1 VGHSYRYLNCRVVRV
16 AHTHDLIFCHILA
29 DIQPKE
35 EKMAIRTLIL
45 SGGGGRGA
53 FHAGVYEYLCK
64 PNKSGVDDDHSGV
77 WTPDIVV
84 GTSIGAVNGAAIVQ
98 GISPDE
104 LMVFW
109 LDLCERDVEGL
120 PPGMRGLAYW
130 AAKRLLKQLL
140 KPKPKGQIARVLPEK
155 ATSSLFHRAWIPLLI
170 GPRWLTD
177 RLIGRWSNLLD
188 TGPLRDTL
196 VSRLKLD
203 PQKIADSDK
212 TLLINATRVHTGE
225 QVVFS
230 NREII
235 SRKTG
240 QPRDNVIKGI
250 TINRILASCSIPLI
264 YPWTRDEGDE
274 DGEAC
279 YWDGAMVA
287 NTPLG
292 AALDAPNAIE
302 RPIEEPM
309 EVIVVLMTPWWE
321 RGESPASRKQKLPQ
335 GFGEAI
341 TWTLDWILLASFRAE
356 LGLTNAFNELA
367 QEERERQKKE
377 PEYKARYRQVD
388 VIIVAPEDFPD
399 EVTRIIDYDRE
410 ASQKLIQRGKEAAER
425 AFKKHFGVE
434 GPV

>member
-1 VGHSYRYLNCRVVRV
+1 M
-16 AHTHDLIFCHILA
+16 T
-29 DIQPKE
+29 
-35 EKMAIRTLIL
+35 IRTLIL

-64 PNKSGVDDDHSGV
+64 PNKSGVDEEHSGV

-98 GISPDE
+98 GISSNE
-104 LMVFW
+104 LMAFW
-109 LDLCERDVEGL
+109 LDLCECDVEGL
-120 PPGMRGLAYW
+120 PPGMYGLAYLIAKW
-130 AAKRLLKQLL
+130 VLKRLLR
-140 KPKPKGQIARVLPEK
+140 PKPKGEIDRIPQEK
-155 ATSSLFHRAWIPLLI
+155 ATSSPFPEAWIPLPI
-170 GPRWLTD
+170 GSRWLTD
-177 RLIGRWSNLLD
+177 RLMGRWSNLLD

-196 VSRLKLD
+196 LTKLKLD
-203 PQKIADSDK
+203 PKKIAESDE
-212 TLLINATRVHTGE
+212 TLLINATNVRTGE

-230 NREII
+230 NHEII
-235 SRKTG
+235 SRRTN

-250 TINRILASCSIPLI
+250 TIKRILASCSIPLI
-264 YPWTRDEGDE
+264 YPWTREEDDVEGE
-274 DGEAC
+274 VY

-292 AALDAPNAIE
+292 AALDAASTIE

-309 EVIVVLMTPWWE
+309 EVVVVLMTPWWE

-367 QEERERQKKE
+367 QEERERRKKD
-377 PEYKARYRQVD
+377 PEYQVRYRQID
-388 VIIVAPEDFPD
+388 VVIVAPDDFPD
-399 EVTRIIDYDRE
+399 EVTRLIDYDRE
-410 ASQKLIQRGKEAAER
+410 ASQKLIQRGREAAEK

-434 GPV
+434 DR

>member
-1 VGHSYRYLNCRVVRV
+1 
-16 AHTHDLIFCHILA
+16 
-29 DIQPKE
+29 
-35 EKMAIRTLIL
+35 
-45 SGGGGRGA
+45 
-53 FHAGVYEYLCK
+53 VYEYLCK
-64 PNKSGVDDDHSGV
+64 PNKRGVDDEHSGV

-104 LMVFW
+104 LMAFW
-109 LDLCERDVEGL
+109 LDLSECDVEGL
-120 PPGMRGLAYW
+120 PPGMYGLAYW
-130 AAKRLLKQLL
+130 IAKWVLKQLL
-140 KPKPKGQIARVLPEK
+140 RPKPKGEIARVTSQK
-155 ATSSLFHRAWIPLLI
+155 ATSPLFPEAWIPLPI
-170 GPRWLTD
+170 GSRWLND

-196 VSRLKLD
+196 LSKLKLEEK
-203 PQKIADSDK
+203 KIADSDK
-212 TLLINATRVHTGE
+212 TLLINTTNVRTGE

-230 NREII
+230 NHEII
-235 SRKTG
+235 SRITG

-250 TINRILASCSIPLI
+250 TIKRILASCSIPLI
-264 YPWTRDEGDE
+264 YPWTRDEDDE
-274 DGEAC
+274 GGEVY

-292 AALDAPNAIE
+292 PALDAASTIGRSP
-302 RPIEEPM
+302 EEPM
-309 EVIVVLMTPWWE
+309 EMEAVVVLMTPWWE

-356 LGLTNAFNELA
+356 LGLTNAFNKLA
-367 QEERERQKKE
+367 QEERERHGNDPAYQGK
-377 PEYKARYRQVD
+377 YWHVD
-388 VIIVAPEDFPD
+388 VVIVAPDDFPD

-410 ASQKLIQRGKEAAER
+410 ASQKLIQRGREAAEK

-434 GPV
+434 EPKAN